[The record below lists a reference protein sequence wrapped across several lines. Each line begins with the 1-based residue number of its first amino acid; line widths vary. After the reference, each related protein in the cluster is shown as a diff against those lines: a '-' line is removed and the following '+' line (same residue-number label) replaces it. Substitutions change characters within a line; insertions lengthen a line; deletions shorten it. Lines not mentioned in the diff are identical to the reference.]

1 MIGSEMDR
9 RGRLIRVV
17 SPALAALRMYR
28 GTALLLAAT
37 GIVILI
43 ALLPVT
49 SLWIP
54 GVGNTRLSFSSV
66 RGADL
71 GMPWNPDA
79 RTPAAGQLTALT
91 QLFRLLMGTAAAAL
105 AAAALTMLTLSAA
118 RASERAPELA
128 VRRSVGASRRGVL
141 ASALLEAG
149 LVAAIV
155 LVIGGAAGGVAA
167 SLAAREWPGSLQP
180 GRPAMISLSLV
191 LVCAALVLAGILPLV
206 FARRTRLTQAEAQPL
221 PLLVPAIQLG
231 ISLTIL
237 TAGALVAR
245 HASGM
250 LNSATLE
257 SRDGEV
263 YQVTVPNASPSEEA
277 SHLEALLQRL
287 SSDSQ
292 HSVISLSSPGT
303 IAGLGTVAVITT
315 DCGLCPFGN
324 LMVPWHQV
332 LATHEMVSAD
342 TFRALGVKM
351 VAGRSIGAQDR
362 WGAPRVAVVNRA
374 LAARHF
380 QRGEAIG
387 RQLMVG
393 LKRSEWYTVVGIV
406 DDPPPAGFGAAL
418 QPEYTVYLSVLQHP
432 VSQIDLL
439 VRHPVNPGAGA
450 VASMIQDEL
459 GVSPGGVASQ
469 KESELIAAEARPLRW
484 FGRWFGVEGWIAL
497 LIALTGTYALM
508 RLWVR
513 SLYAELGLRRAV
525 GARTRSI
532 IGYVVVRAGLVSL
545 VGAGTGIW
553 FGPALWDMLS
563 GLMPGL
569 PVWDWK
575 LVLQFTALL
584 TVTTVIGALE
594 PALRVVRARPA
605 ELLA

>member
-1 MIGSEMDR
+1 MMNR

-28 GTALLLAAT
+28 GTALLLVAT

-54 GVGNTRLSFSSV
+54 GSESTRLSFSSV

-79 RTPAAGQLTALT
+79 RTPAEGQLAALT
-91 QLFRLLMGTAAAAL
+91 QLFRLLLGTAAAAL

-128 VRRSVGASRRGVL
+128 IRRSVGASRRGVL

-149 LVAAIV
+149 LVAAVV
-155 LVIGGAAGGVAA
+155 LVLGGAAGGVAA
-167 SLAAREWPGSLQP
+167 GLAARGWPGPMGP
-180 GRPAMISLSLV
+180 GGPAVIPLSLSLV
-191 LVCAALVLAGILPLV
+191 GAVLVLAGILPLV
-206 FARRTRLTQAEAQPL
+206 FARRTRLTQAEAHPL

-231 ISLTIL
+231 ISLTVL

-245 HASGM
+245 HASTM

-257 SRDGEV
+257 RRDGEV
-263 YQVTVPNASPSEEA
+263 YQINVPSASPGEQA

-287 SSDSQ
+287 STDSQ
-292 HSVISLSSPGT
+292 HSVISLTSPGS
-303 IAGLGTVAVITT
+303 IAGLGTVAGITT
-315 DCGLCPFGN
+315 DCGLCPYGT

-342 TFRALGVKM
+342 TFRALGVKL
-351 VAGRSIGAQDR
+351 VAGRSIGSEDR
-362 WGAPRVAVVNRA
+362 WDAPRVAVVNRA

-432 VSQIDLL
+432 VPQIDLL
-439 VRHPVNPGAGA
+439 VRDSVNPGGPRVIASA
-450 VASMIQDEL
+450 VQEL
-459 GVSPGGVASQ
+459 GIPPGSIASQ
-469 KESELIAAEARPLRW
+469 KESELLAAEARPLRW

-513 SLYAELGLRRAV
+513 SLQAELGLRRAI
-525 GARTRSI
+525 GARARSV
-532 IGYVVVRAGLVSL
+532 IGYVVVRAILVSL
-545 VGAGTGIW
+545 VGAGTGMW
-553 FGPALWDMLS
+553 FGPSLWNMLS
-563 GLMPGL
+563 GLVPGL

-584 TVTTVIGALE
+584 TVATVVGALE
-594 PALRVVRARPA
+594 PALRVIRAKPA
-605 ELLA
+605 DLLA